1 MEAHQHWMRHAL
13 RLAQHAAALD
23 EVPVGALVVQAGA
36 VIGVGWNE
44 PIRRHDPSAHAE
56 IMALRAAATR
66 LGNYR
71 LPDSTL
77 YVTLE
82 PCPMCA
88 GAIVQARIA
97 QVVYGA
103 SDPRAGAAGS
113 VFELLRSAQLNH
125 RALVVGG
132 ILAEECASLLREF
145 FRQRRRLRNPE

>member
-1 MEAHQHWMRHAL
+1 
-13 RLAQHAAALD
+13 
-23 EVPVGALVVQAGA
+23 
-36 VIGVGWNE
+36 
-44 PIRRHDPSAHAE
+44 
-56 IMALRAAATR
+56 
-66 LGNYR
+66 
-71 LPDSTL
+71 
-77 YVTLE
+77 
-82 PCPMCA
+82 MCA